1 MDQLL
6 IKSVFGRRTI
16 ARIFR
21 KLIRKNTNVD
31 PMIKLNDIEAKMY
44 DHNVHVHLD
53 VDLDISKEDLQM
65 LLEKK
70 DLI

>member
-6 IKSVFGRRTI
+6 IKSAFGRRAI

-21 KLIRKNTNVD
+21 KLIRKNTNID
-31 PMIKLNDIEAKMY
+31 PMIKLNDVEVKMY
-44 DHNVHVHLD
+44 DHNTHVHLD
-53 VDLDISKEDLQM
+53 VDLDISREDLHM
-65 LLEKK
+65 LLEKM